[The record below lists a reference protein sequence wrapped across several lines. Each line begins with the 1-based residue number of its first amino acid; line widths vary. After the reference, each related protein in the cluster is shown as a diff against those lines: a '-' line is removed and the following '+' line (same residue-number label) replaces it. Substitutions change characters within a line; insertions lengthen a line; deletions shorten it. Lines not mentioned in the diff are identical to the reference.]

1 MSLMQNV
8 SNAELAKLLGEPT
21 GNLLVLDVRTPAEF
35 VGLGHVPNAQNLPV
49 QTISQW
55 AAEIAPDQPLVV
67 VCQHGRRSEY
77 AAQFLEDNGHQAP
90 IYNLA
95 QGMSEWDGDLILSA

>member
-1 MSLMQNV
+1 MQNV
-8 SNAELAKLLGEPT
+8 SNAELSHLLSQPL

-35 VGLGHVPNAQNLPV
+35 VGLGHLPNAQNLPV

-55 AAEIAPDQPLVV
+55 ATEIDPSQPLVV

-77 AAQFLEDNGHQAP
+77 AAQFLEGNGHKAP

-95 QGMSEWDGDLILSA
+95 LGMSEWDGDLILSA